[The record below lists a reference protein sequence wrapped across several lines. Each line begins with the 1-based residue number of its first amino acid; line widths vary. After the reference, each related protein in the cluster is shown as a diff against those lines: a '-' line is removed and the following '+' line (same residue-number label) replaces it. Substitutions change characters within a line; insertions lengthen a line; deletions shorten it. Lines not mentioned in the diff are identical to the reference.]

1 MNFKKKIFALTIFF
15 IGFFSFAD
23 EVIPQKINE
32 TTYFYTLENGLSLFV
47 SENHTVPLTY
57 IEIAIRAGA
66 ITQDKNNAGIFHLY
80 EHMMFKANSRF
91 DNSAKVQK
99 ALSDMGTASWNG
111 TTGIECVNY
120 FFTIPNTQLENGL
133 EFWNAAIREPFI
145 DDTEL
150 EIEKKVVISEIQ
162 GNESNPDRYTGA
174 FVNRHLF
181 PNAPWQLDPSGS
193 VENIQNATVE
203 ILRDIQQKYYIPSNA
218 ALFIAGDVE
227 HQNVYELVKR
237 IYGSWK
243 NNDVEISQIENVIA
257 KQTKVPFEKPYFCV
271 IPYDKISEQFSQVN
285 ILYRGPDSDFDEQDT
300 YPADMLSFAMEN
312 PDCNF
317 VKEFVT
323 DEKLFIPS
331 SDYLGTGYSTRR
343 RTGITS
349 FNCSIICPPEE
360 VAQTAVYFQKKVND
374 YMAKLLTQEKIVS
387 DSERNQVLRQLQDNR
402 VLETESFRGAIN
414 LLRYEWVTN
423 SIEYYKTYSEKIS
436 AVTEQDIKSYIEKY
450 IVDKNPLVIV
460 YINLNVYE
468 QVKKSFEE
476 LGFEKVESSK
486 AFWWQ
491 K

>member
-203 ILRDIQQKYYIPSNA
+203 MLRDIQQKYYIPSNA

-243 NNDVEISQIENVIA
+243 KNDVEISQIENVIA

-300 YPADMLSFAMEN
+300 YPADLS
-312 PDCNF
+312 
-317 VKEFVT
+317 
-323 DEKLFIPS
+323 LIH
-331 SDYLGTGYSTRR
+331 
-343 RTGITS
+343 I
-349 FNCSIICPPEE
+349 
-360 VAQTAVYFQKKVND
+360 
-374 YMAKLLTQEKIVS
+374 
-387 DSERNQVLRQLQDNR
+387 
-402 VLETESFRGAIN
+402 
-414 LLRYEWVTN
+414 
-423 SIEYYKTYSEKIS
+423 
-436 AVTEQDIKSYIEKY
+436 
-450 IVDKNPLVIV
+450 
-460 YINLNVYE
+460 
-468 QVKKSFEE
+468 
-476 LGFEKVESSK
+476 
-486 AFWWQ
+486 
-491 K
+491 